1 MSAGP
6 VRVFLPCTGL
16 GRERRGFETFTRD
29 CAAALAADP
38 RLEIRVFGGGGDLL
52 PHERE
57 VWNLRRSGLLAG
69 VVSAITGADRYFI
82 EQVSFFAG
90 FAGALSLQKPDLV
103 YFADVNLGNACWHWR
118 RLTRQ
123 RYRLLYY
130 NGGPTTRPFTRC
142 DLVQQV
148 SPEHYDS
155 AIARGEDANRQFLLP
170 HGVAIDPAFQPL
182 SPADRAA
189 HRAAYGIPADVPV
202 VLSVGALDA
211 SHKRMDHV
219 IDELATMAS
228 RPHLVL
234 LGAQT
239 RETPALRERAEA
251 RLGGRCTMLTLPHG
265 EVRAMYGAADVFVL
279 ASLVEGFGIA
289 QVEALAAGLP
299 CVAHETATSAY
310 VLGPHGV
317 LVDLRVPGILAS
329 TLERLLKV
337 AAAADAPRLRH
348 AWARAK
354 FSWDTLAPAYADALV
369 ACAAGRRPPD
379 AARH

>member
-1 MSAGP
+1 MSAAP

-16 GRERRGFETFTRD
+16 GHERRGFETFTRD
-29 CAAALAADP
+29 CAAALGGDP
-38 RLEIRVFGGGGDLL
+38 RLEIRVFGGGGELL
-52 PHERE
+52 PDERE
-57 VWNLRRSGLLAG
+57 VWNLRRSGMLAG
-69 VVSAITGADRYFI
+69 VLSAITGADRYFI

-90 FAGALSLQKPDLV
+90 FVGALSLQKPDLV

-155 AIARGEDANRQFLLP
+155 AMARGEDANRQFLLP
-170 HGVAIDPAFQPL
+170 HGVAIDPVFRPL
-182 SPADRAA
+182 APADRAA
-189 HRAAYGIPADVPV
+189 HRAAYGIPAGVPV

-219 IDELATMAS
+219 IDEVATMAS

-234 LGAQT
+234 LGAKT

-251 RLGGRCTMLTLPHG
+251 RLAARCTMLTLPH
-265 EVRAMYGAADVFVL
+265 EDVRAMYGAADVFVL

-317 LVDLRVPGILAS
+317 LADLRVPGILAS
-329 TLERLLKV
+329 TLDRLLKV
-337 AAAADAPRLRH
+337 DAAADAPRLRH

-354 FSWDTLAPAYADALV
+354 FSWDTLAPAYADALI
-369 ACAAGRRPPD
+369 ACAAGRRPTD